1 MANIFHLYLVVPFFN
16 ILILIYNYLPW
27 PDIGVATILLT
38 FVIRLIF
45 FPLFHKSTKQQI
57 IMSRLQ
63 PELQKIQ
70 KEYKNDKEKQVKAQ
84 MELYKKHKV
93 SPFGSCFL
101 TLLQLP
107 IIFAVYRVFLNG
119 FGSERMV
126 DLYSFVAKPEVV
138 NSIFLGFINLAK
150 PNLGLALVAAAL
162 QFISSKMIMPT
173 QTNLNDAA
181 SQQPSQK
188 MAMIMQKQMIFIG
201 PIMTL
206 IILGPLPS
214 ILALYWSAT
223 TIFSIL
229 QQWFTQKRVEVEAA
243 KKNSN
248 GEGN

>member
-1 MANIFHLYLVVPFFN
+1 MGNLFHLYLVVPFFN
-16 ILILIYNYLPW
+16 ILILIYNFLPW

-45 FPLFHKSTKQQI
+45 FPLFYKSTKQQI

-70 KEYKNDKEKQVKAQ
+70 KDYKDDKEKQVKAQ

-119 FGSERMV
+119 FGSERMA
-126 DLYSFVAKPEVV
+126 DLYGFVAKPEVV
-138 NSIFLGFINLAK
+138 NSMFLGFINLAK
-150 PNLGLALVAAAL
+150 PNFGLAIIAAAL
-162 QFISSKMIMPT
+162 QFISSKMLMPAT
-173 QTNLNDAA
+173 SPSSPG
-181 SQQPSQK
+181 SQPAQK
-188 MAMIMQKQMIFIG
+188 MAAVMQKQMIYLG
-201 PIMTL
+201 PVMTL

-214 ILALYWSAT
+214 IIALYWSAT
-223 TIFSIL
+223 TLFSIV
-229 QQWFTQKRVEVEAA
+229 QQWLTEKRIKVGTEEI
-243 KKNSN
+243 KDTN
-248 GEGN
+248 GGGN

>member
-1 MANIFHLYLVVPFFN
+1 MGNLFHLYLVVPFFN
-16 ILILIYNYLPW
+16 ILILIYNFLPW

-45 FPLFHKSTKQQI
+45 FPLFYKSTKQQI

-70 KEYKNDKEKQVKAQ
+70 KDYKDDKEKQVKAQ

-119 FGSERMV
+119 FGSERMA
-126 DLYSFVAKPEVV
+126 DLYGFVARPEVV
-138 NSIFLGFINLAK
+138 NSMFLGFINLAK
-150 PNLGLALVAAAL
+150 PNFGLAIIAAAL
-162 QFISSKMIMPT
+162 QFISSKMLMPAT
-173 QTNLNDAA
+173 SQNSPA
-181 SQQPSQK
+181 SQPTQK
-188 MAMIMQKQMIFIG
+188 MAAVMQKQMIYLG
-201 PIMTL
+201 PVMTL

-214 ILALYWSAT
+214 IIALYWSAT
-223 TIFSIL
+223 TLFSIV
-229 QQWFTQKRVEVEAA
+229 QQWLTEKRIKVGTEEI
-243 KKNSN
+243 KNPN
-248 GEGN
+248 GGGN

>member
-1 MANIFHLYLVVPFFN
+1 MGNLFHLYLVVPFFN
-16 ILILIYNYLPW
+16 ILILIYNFLPW

-45 FPLFHKSTKQQI
+45 FPLFYKSTKQQI

-70 KEYKNDKEKQVKAQ
+70 KDYKDDKEKQVKAQ

-119 FGSERMV
+119 FGSERMT
-126 DLYSFVAKPEVV
+126 DLYGFVARPEVV
-138 NSIFLGFINLAK
+138 NSMFLGFINLAK
-150 PNLGLALVAAAL
+150 PNFGLAIIAAAL
-162 QFISSKMIMPT
+162 QFISSKMLMPAT
-173 QTNLNDAA
+173 SPSGPA
-181 SQQPSQK
+181 SQPSQK
-188 MAMIMQKQMIFIG
+188 MAAVMQKQMIYLG
-201 PIMTL
+201 PVMTL

-214 ILALYWSAT
+214 IIALYWSAT
-223 TIFSIL
+223 TLFSIV
-229 QQWFTQKRVEVEAA
+229 QQWLTEKRIKVGTEEI
-243 KKNSN
+243 KNIN
-248 GEGN
+248 GGGN